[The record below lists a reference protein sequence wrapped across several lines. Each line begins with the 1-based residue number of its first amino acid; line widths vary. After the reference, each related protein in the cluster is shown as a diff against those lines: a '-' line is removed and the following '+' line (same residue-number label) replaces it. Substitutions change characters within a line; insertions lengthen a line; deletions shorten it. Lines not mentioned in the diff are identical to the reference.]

1 MYRKKTITLVIPAHN
16 EERLIRP
23 TLEAVPELVDK
34 IYVVDDVST
43 DNMCMVVEDYM
54 KQDERVELIRHKV
67 NTGPGGGIITGYK
80 KTLTDGYDIAVVVGG
95 DNQMPLEQMPRF
107 LDPLIDDQADYT
119 KGNRFM
125 VRHLALREVPE
136 VMPKSRLFG
145 NMLISATTK
154 IASGYYKIADVVD
167 GYTAITRDA
176 LEIVDWDQA
185 WKGYGYPMDFLIR
198 LNAYNLRVKDIP
210 RRAIY
215 LPGERQSQ
223 IKGLRYALRVSPML
237 LKGFIWRLI
246 NKYMLWDFHPLV
258 FFFFAGLIL
267 FPLGLLFGLFLIWQ
281 QIAGIGVSGPRATL
295 AALFVITGLQFLLF
309 AMLFDMEEGKS
320 K

>member
-1 MYRKKTITLVIPAHN
+1 MYRDKKVSLVIPAHN

-34 IYVVDDVST
+34 VYVIDDVST
-43 DNMCMVVEDYM
+43 DNMCAVVRDYM
-54 KQDERVELIRHKV
+54 KQDCRVELIQHKQ
-67 NTGPGGGIITGYK
+67 NQGPGGGIITGYK
-80 KTLTDGYDIAVVVGG
+80 RSLEEDIDIAVVVGG
-95 DNQMPLEQMPRF
+95 DNQMPLDQMPRF
-107 LDPLIDDQADYT
+107 LDPLVDGQADYT

-125 VRHLALREVPE
+125 VRHLSLREVPQ
-136 VMPKSRLFG
+136 VMPKSRLIG

-167 GYTAITRDA
+167 GYTAITREA
-176 LEIVDWDQA
+176 LEIVDWDRA

-198 LNAYNLRVKDIP
+198 LNAYNIRVKDIP

-223 IKGLRYALRVSPML
+223 IKGLRYAIRVSPML
-237 LKGFIWRLI
+237 FRGFIWRLI
-246 NKYMLWDFHPLV
+246 NKYVLWDFHPLV
-258 FFFFAGLIL
+258 FFFLAGLAL
-267 FPLGLLFGLFLIWQ
+267 LPLGLLGGVYLTWQ
-281 QIAGIGVSGPRATL
+281 QVVGLGVSGPRATFV
-295 AALFVITGLQFLLF
+295 ALLIITGLQFLLF

-320 K
+320 